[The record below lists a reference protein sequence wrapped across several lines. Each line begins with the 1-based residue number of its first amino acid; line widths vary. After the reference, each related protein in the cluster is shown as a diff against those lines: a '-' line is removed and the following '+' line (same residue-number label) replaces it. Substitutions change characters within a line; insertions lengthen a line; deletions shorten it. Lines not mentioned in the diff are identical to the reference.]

1 MRMVDAKSEA
11 QKIAFSPLTFQAV
24 RAALNLGIFKVL
36 DDAGKDGL
44 SLAEMEN
51 KLNLGHYAVS
61 TLIEV
66 LESAGIVSAK
76 GGGLYAASKIVWCFL
91 YDSMTRV
98 NMDFVNDVCYQ
109 GAFYLQES
117 FENGKPEGLKVFGGW
132 PTVYQALS
140 QLPQRARGSW
150 FAFDHFYSDN
160 AFEDVIKIILSENP
174 ENVFDV
180 GCNTGKFEL
189 ALFAKGFKGN
199 ITLLDL
205 PQQLEKAKENLQAA
219 GYAGKCVFYPI
230 DILKKGTKFPGTEFP
245 GSAVAAGE
253 ENCGSLNNEISETG
267 NKKGTKFPGTKF
279 PGSAVAAGEE
289 NCGSLNNE
297 ISETGNKKGTKFP
310 GTEFPGS
317 AVAAGEENGIAFEAA
332 KNGVNGPDIILMSQ
346 FLDCFSKKEIIL
358 ILKKAQAV
366 MSANSKLYILEPFW
380 DNQKFSA
387 AKLSLTHTSLYFT
400 AIANGNSKI
409 YAQTEMEE
417 CVFKAGLKIL
427 KVRKNIGSHEYT
439 LLECGK

>member
-132 PTVYQALS
+132 STVYQALS

-160 AFEDVIKIILSENP
+160 AFEDVINIILSENP
-174 ENVFDV
+174 KNVFDV

-230 DILKKGTKFPGTEFP
+230 DIL
-245 GSAVAAGE
+245 
-253 ENCGSLNNEISETG
+253 
-267 NKKGTKFPGTKF
+267 KKGTKFPGTKF

-346 FLDCFSKKEIIL
+346 FLDCFSKEEIIL

>member
-117 FENGKPEGLKVFGGW
+117 FENGRPEGLKVFGGW
-132 PTVYQALS
+132 STVYQALS
-140 QLPQRARGSW
+140 QLPQRVRGSW

-160 AFEDVIKIILSENP
+160 AFEDVINIILSENP
-174 ENVFDV
+174 KNVFDV

-245 GSAVAAGE
+245 ESAVAAGE
-253 ENCGSLNNEISETG
+253 ENYGGLNNEISETG

-279 PGSAVAAGEE
+279 PGSAVAAGE
-289 NCGSLNNE
+289 
-297 ISETGNKKGTKFP
+297 K
-310 GTEFPGS
+310 
-317 AVAAGEENGIAFEAA
+317 NGIAFEAA

-346 FLDCFSKKEIIL
+346 FLDCFSKEEIIL

>member
-76 GGGLYAASKIVWCFL
+76 GGGLYAASKIVRCFL

-140 QLPQRARGSW
+140 QLPQRVRGSW

-160 AFEDVIKIILSENP
+160 AFEDVINIILSENP

-245 GSAVAAGE
+245 ESAVAAGE
-253 ENCGSLNNEISETG
+253 ENCGG
-267 NKKGTKFPGTKF
+267 
-279 PGSAVAAGEE
+279 
-289 NCGSLNNE
+289 LNNE

-310 GTEFPGS
+310 GTEFPES
-317 AVAAGEENGIAFEAA
+317 TVAAGEKNGIAFEAA

-346 FLDCFSKKEIIL
+346 FLDCFSKEEIIL